1 MIPMKIAKWKIALL
15 FAILLIWT
23 LGMSLISIMVGNE
36 LNAAGLGAIIFV
48 GAIVVFISG
57 LTNHIAKITQSK
69 IAQFFAWLLP
79 WMLTM
84 TFGKVFIFGDELK
97 ATGLGVDFL
106 MGTIVAFIMVLVIP
120 ISKKPSRG

>member
-1 MIPMKIAKWKIALL
+1 MKIAQSKIAAF
-15 FAILLIWT
+15 FACLLIWA
-23 LGMSLISIMVGNE
+23 LGMSLISIMVGKE
-36 LNAAGLGAIIFV
+36 LNTTGLGSIFFM
-48 GAIVVFISG
+48 GAIVAFVYV

-69 IAQFFAWLLP
+69 IAQFFAWVLP

-84 TFGKVFIFGDELK
+84 TLVKVFIFGDELN

-120 ISKKPSRG
+120 IPKKTSRG